1 MSSNAMQTLDNQ
13 SFYGIRFFE
22 FRRVASMTG
31 DDLDWTDVETN
42 PSIPDQI
49 DYGRLG
55 SHRRSEVLIKIE
67 AMLRIIAQ
75 IL

>member
-1 MSSNAMQTLDNQ
+1 MNVED
-13 SFYGIRFFE
+13 
-22 FRRVASMTG
+22 V
-31 DDLDWTDVETN
+31 DWTDVETN
-42 PSIPDQI
+42 PTIPDHV

-75 IL
+75 LL